1 MAVHVGDLLCEG
13 TKASAATS
21 RGARAEFFHFAQWAT
36 LGAAAGALGGL
47 AVGGVG
53 GRLAM
58 LLLRLT
64 SSDAVTGVESD
75 DGFEIG
81 QFTLAGT
88 FSLLIATMF
97 FGSVVGLFIV
107 LARAFMPWPWVTW
120 AWGLVGAVGGGG
132 LIVHDGGVDFE
143 LLEPAW
149 LAIALFVAL
158 PAVGVLAMAWLARW
172 FETWWWERRRRM
184 AVVSLAAFP
193 MVVFVPIVIA
203 VAVVAA
209 AWAWASRS
217 PAVRSLPGDKGI
229 QILASCLLG
238 TVVAICG
245 YALLLDILAVL

>member
-1 MAVHVGDLLCEG
+1 MATMVRDLEYQG
-13 TKASAATS
+13 TDAGAGP
-21 RGARAEFFHFAQWAT
+21 RGARAEFFHFAQWAI
-36 LGAAAGALGGL
+36 LGAAAGGL
-47 AVGGVG
+47 AGLTVGGVG

-64 SSDAVTGVESD
+64 SSDAVNGVESD

-88 FSLLIATMF
+88 FSLLIATML
-97 FGSVVGLFIV
+97 FGGVVGLFIV
-107 LARAFMPWPWVTW
+107 LARAFMPWQWVTW
-120 AWGLVGAVGGGG
+120 AWGLVGAVVGGS

-149 LAIALFVAL
+149 LAVALFVAL

-184 AVVSLAAFP
+184 AVVSLAALP
-193 MVVFVPIVIA
+193 MVVFFPIVII

-209 AWAWASRS
+209 AWTWASRS
-217 PAVRSLPGDKGI
+217 PAVRSLPSHRGM
-229 QILASCLLG
+229 QILATCVFG
-238 TVVAICG
+238 TVIAVGG
-245 YALLLDILAVL
+245 YALVLDVQSVL